1 VRKKKLERNA
11 TSKSKR
17 EGRTR
22 FKTWRADDSP
32 EVIDLS
38 TPLASLDTQVWPG
51 VPLPV
56 RSSFLEFADGGF
68 HSNLWMFEEHTSTH
82 VDAPFHIDPK
92 GQSIDK
98 IALSKF
104 IGRGIVLDFAV
115 RPPMFLI
122 EEGDIRVALEKEA
135 LGELS
140 GTIVLFRTGYTKKF
154 GTASWLENPTLGESG
169 CRLLLKLGVKGV
181 GFDAASPDREPYPAH
196 KILLPAGVALFENLA
211 NLEKIKGRAFTFIGV
226 PIRLVGGTGSP
237 TRAIALISK

>member
-1 VRKKKLERNA
+1 MVERIVVRSKKSRREARPR
-11 TSKSKR
+11 SKI
-17 EGRTR
+17 GRV
-22 FKTWRADDSP
+22 DDLP

-56 RSSFLEFADGGF
+56 RSSFLEFADTGF

-82 VDAPFHIDPK
+82 VDAPFHIDPE

-98 IALSKF
+98 IALSRF
-104 IGRGIVLDFAV
+104 IGRGIVLDFTA
-115 RPPMFLI
+115 RPPRSLI
-122 EEGDIRVALEKEA
+122 EEGDIREE
-135 LGELS
+135 LGKQGLDELS

-154 GTASWLENPTLGESG
+154 GTASWLDNPTLGESG
-169 CRLLLKLGVKGV
+169 CRLVLKLGVKGV

-211 NLEKIKGRAFTFIGV
+211 NLERVERRSFTFIGV

-237 TRAIALISK
+237 TRAMALMSR